1 MTILAKKIFKR
12 YKEEILH
19 LKEYEMR
26 AWRKKRIREEKEA
39 YEREK
44 QWVKEMIIKIE
55 KEKRELKEADR

>member
-1 MTILAKKIFKR
+1 MTLIAKKIFKR
-12 YKEEILH
+12 YKEEILY

-26 AWRKKRIREEKEA
+26 AWRNKRIREEKEP

-55 KEKRELKEADR
+55 KERREME